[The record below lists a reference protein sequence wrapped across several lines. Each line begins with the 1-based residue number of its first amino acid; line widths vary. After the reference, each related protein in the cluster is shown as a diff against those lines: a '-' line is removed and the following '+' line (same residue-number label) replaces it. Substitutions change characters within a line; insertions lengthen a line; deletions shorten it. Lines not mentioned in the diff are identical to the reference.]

1 MKNKFVLLA
10 SLALIGGLV
19 SCGTQPSASSTPA
32 GENSNT
38 PTASSSQ
45 PSGGNSG
52 VTPSSSTPAVPKDLV
67 KDDYEK
73 VFNYFSIPEGKT
85 VKQMFYHDVEAEGES
100 VSKHYGPNY
109 ALALTLLKAE
119 NKAVLTRKLIYQV
132 DMFANTVKGG
142 FTLEGTWSKNADGT
156 YKVNI
161 PAYTPTRGISEYEAV
176 ELNSDANG
184 DIIVKYAYGSTEKL
198 DEEGN
203 KVQDVDEEG
212 NPKTDASGN
221 PVYVKV
227 NKTYETKMYTQP
239 DFEGEY
245 QGTYYSITDRDDGLD
260 STVAEEHAFEEIALT
275 ATEKAAD
282 VTSFYDV
289 KGAIEDSGISALQ
302 GEVDEFGVF
311 TGVTPR
317 LDGTING
324 IFYKDSDGKAK
335 LAWHMEARERHSVCI
350 GEQL

>member
-1 MKNKFVLLA
+1 MGYLY
-10 SLALIGGLV
+10 LV
-19 SCGTQPSASSTPA
+19 Q
-32 GENSNT
+32 
-38 PTASSSQ
+38 
-45 PSGGNSG
+45 
-52 VTPSSSTPAVPKDLV
+52 
-67 KDDYEK
+67 YHWR
-73 VFNYFSIPEGKT
+73 
-85 VKQMFYHDVEAEGES
+85 HDVEAEGES

-109 ALALTLLKAE
+109 SLALTLLKAE
-119 NKAVLTRKLIYQV
+119 NKAVLSRKLIYQV

-156 YKVNI
+156 YKVNL
-161 PAYTPTRGISEYEAV
+161 PAYTPARGIDEYEAV

-184 DIIVKYAYGSTEKL
+184 DIVVKYAFGSTEKL

-239 DFEGEY
+239 DFAGEY
-245 QGTYYSITDRDDGLD
+245 SGYYLSITDRDDGLD
-260 STVAEEHAFEEIALT
+260 STVAEETPFDSIEVS
-275 ATEKAAD
+275 ATEKAPD
-282 VTSFYDV
+282 VTSIFSV
-289 KGAIEDSGISALQ
+289 SGALEDSGISMMH

-317 LDGTING
+317 LDGTANG
-324 IFYKDSDGKAK
+324 IFFKDSDGKAK
-335 LAWHMEARERHSVCI
+335 FAWHMEARERLAVVI
-350 GEQL
+350 GELL